1 MKWEEYRKDFEREAE
16 FRQAQQELKLHFALG
31 DAILHARLAKGW
43 SQSEL
48 ARRAGTKQANISR
61 IEAGLGNPTL
71 SLIHRLCEILG
82 LELSFQVKEREAA
95 ETTSQHRFRID
106 QYAHTQLDR

>member
-1 MKWEEYRKDFEREAE
+1 MKWEDYRQDLEGEAE

-71 SLIHRLCEILG
+71 SLIQRLCEILE
-82 LELSFQVKEREAA
+82 LEMNFEAKDREALNK
-95 ETTSQHRFRID
+95 TTPQQFRIS
-106 QYAHTQLDR
+106 QYAQPQLDR